1 MLFYL
6 HVPKTGGQSLT
17 RRLASAFLA
26 DETHY
31 FKEDLAHPK
40 GVETLRLLAET
51 KKFVESHVAG
61 PLLKD
66 VKDVDVL
73 ATIRNPVDQMVS
85 NWLHMR
91 REQSLMWH
99 RAARQLTPAAFFD
112 HFGDF
117 FRDHQTGYLISAFVG
132 GMRALARESGHYRAA
147 TQHLF
152 PVVDRIRW
160 LVPTESIDEFVG
172 LWEIESRRIV
182 PNKTESVNIA
192 PEHGTDVAEARAALL
207 ARPHLYAVDRLLYEI
222 TKERFSQYKEEIHSA
237 ISPWRYPENSTR
249 AHYSQGSGV
258 WLIQN
263 WHEPEEGKGGREWWF
278 GPTNMGQLRIRR
290 TDELSKLSFVVNVV
304 NGISLKDIEIRARES
319 RVKLPIEILPVGSRG
334 GDKLSVDVSKL
345 GVEADLTFTV
355 PNCFP
360 SIMTTQNDD
369 SLVRRAFL
377 ASNWMLE

>member
-1 MLFYL
+1 MIFYL

-17 RRLASAFLA
+17 RRLASAFLP

-31 FKEDLAHPK
+31 FKEELTHPK
-40 GVETLRLLAET
+40 GVETLRALAET

-61 PLLKD
+61 PVLKD

-85 NWLHMR
+85 NWRHMR
-91 REQSLMWH
+91 RDPSLMWH

-112 HFGDF
+112 RFGDF
-117 FRDHQTGYLISAFVG
+117 FYDHQTGYLISAFVG

-152 PVVDRIRW
+152 GVVDRIRW

-172 LWEIESRRIV
+172 FWEIENSRIV

-192 PEHGTDVAEARAALL
+192 PEDKADVGEAKAALL
-207 ARPHLYAVDRLLYEI
+207 ARPHLYAIDRLLHEVAR
-222 TKERFSQYKEEIHSA
+222 ERFAQYKEEIHSA
-237 ISPWRYPENSTR
+237 ILPWRYPENSTR
-249 AHYSQGSGV
+249 AHYSQDSGV

-263 WHEPEEGKGGREWWF
+263 WHEPEQGKGGREWWF
-278 GPTNMGQLRIRR
+278 GPATMGQVRIRR
-290 TDELSKLSFVVNVV
+290 TDKQSRLSFVVNVV
-304 NGISLKDIEIRARES
+304 NGISLNDIEIRARDS
-319 RVKLPIEILPVGSRG
+319 RMRLPIQIPPVKSLEGN
-334 GDKLSVDVSKL
+334 KLSVEVSKL
-345 GVEADLTFTV
+345 GVETDLTVTV
-355 PNCFP
+355 PNCFA
-360 SIMTTQNDD
+360 SIMTTQSDD